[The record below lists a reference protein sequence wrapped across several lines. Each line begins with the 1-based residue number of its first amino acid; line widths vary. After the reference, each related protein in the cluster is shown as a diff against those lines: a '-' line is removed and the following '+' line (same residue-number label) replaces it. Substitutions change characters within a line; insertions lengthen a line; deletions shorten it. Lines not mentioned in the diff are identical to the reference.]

1 MRPDLK
7 RKAERAKALQRKVG
21 ELRSAGEH
29 FAALKVEKKFLELR
43 LEIVSEVT
51 KEIGMRRSVPIRDV
65 IEEVDSEPPR
75 PRQATGIRAL
85 DLQLANWRDRQRG
98 IPGGFELGNFIQI
111 AGNRGSGKTSFLMK
125 ILTNISTF
133 QRVVWFDFEMGK
145 RRVVEKL
152 KPFKFNPDNLY
163 YYSGSR
169 DVHEIIDEIK
179 LHYADGARHFVIDS
193 TMKLT
198 VRGVH
203 DRLER
208 FSEISRLLSELC
220 ADLGIN
226 VYIIN
231 QMSQSS
237 VREGE
242 LSLKHGND
250 AEYNADFIF
259 YLLAIKKQD
268 ERGEI
273 ERDEYGQVVY
283 DETKRILR
291 CAKNRQDDHL
301 FTIEITRSEIFG
313 PKTIEYIYEYEQE

>member
-7 RKAERAKALQRKVG
+7 KKAEMATALQRKVE
-21 ELRSAGEH
+21 ELRSVGESI
-29 FAALKVEKKFLELR
+29 AALKVEKDYLKLR
-43 LEIVSEVT
+43 LEVVEEVT
-51 KEIGMRRSVPIRDV
+51 KEIGLRRSVPIRDV
-65 IEEVDSEPPR
+65 IEEVNAEPPR
-75 PRQATGIRAL
+75 PRQETGIRSL
-85 DLQLANWRDRQRG
+85 DMQLANWRDRQRG
-98 IPGGFELGNFIQI
+98 VPGGFELGNFIQI

-152 KPFKFNPDNLY
+152 KDFKLNPDNLY
-163 YYSGSR
+163 YYAGSR
-169 DVHEIIDEIK
+169 DVGEIIDEIK

-198 VRGVH
+198 IRGVH
-203 DRLER
+203 DRFER

-226 VYIIN
+226 IYIIN

-268 ERGEI
+268 ERGEV
-273 ERDEYGQVVY
+273 ERDEYGQIVY
-283 DETKRILR
+283 DEGKRILR

-301 FTIEITRSEIFG
+301 FTVEITKSEIFG
-313 PKTIEYIYEYEQE
+313 PKTIVYEYE